1 MVKDQVDVEVV
12 AVDGDAALPGN
23 EEQVAAQLEQEAL
36 QPVDEDRPVFF
47 ADKRIKVTPIR
58 VDHSIPGACGFLIE
72 TSGGK
77 TVAISGDFRL
87 HGTQERRRLSEH
99 FIDVVRDRGPV
110 DLLIVEGTN
119 IDEFSDAVEEA
130 RGGWSVKAFF
140 KAEAERAFAAGG
152 MVFVG
157 VSGNNVERIDSIFEV
172 CKELGGRLH
181 LSVYNAS
188 VLERLRQTG
197 AFTSRDHVTNRL
209 LDRKH
214 VVVYERYAQE
224 FYRKFPDGDDAYWS
238 FIQRLASYRRE
249 DLSVPSNRRKPMG
262 CTILREARFWPERR
276 WIRWHREEGWAPNIV
291 QGKAE
296 TNRGRAALLMDQ
308 IALDAATPPEEFAPE
323 FELVDADNRLWVES
337 RAVQREGQGTFRLRL
352 LDAYG
357 RCAITAER
365 TEPVLDAAHIQ
376 PYRGPAS
383 NHLQNGLLLTKE
395 FHTLFDK
402 GYVTVTPDY
411 TVRASAALADTWNNG
426 KRYYAFDGRPLRRM
440 PERAGQLPS
449 REALAWHGEAVFLG

>member
-1 MVKDQVDVEVV
+1 VHPFIANTDRRWFDFLSTRTD
-12 AVDGDAALPGN
+12 DGR
-23 EEQVAAQLEQEAL
+23 
-36 QPVDEDRPVFF
+36 VDEVNFWLPKSTRPMKAMSPGEPIFFRLKKPDYCIAGFGFF
-47 ADKRIKVTPIR
+47 AHFQV
-58 VDHSIPGACGFLIE
+58 VSIEQAW
-72 TSGGK
+72 
-77 TVAISGDFRL
+77 
-87 HGTQERRRLSEH
+87 
-99 FIDVVRDRGPV
+99 
-110 DLLIVEGTN
+110 DL
-119 IDEFSDAVEEA
+119 F
-130 RGGWSVKAFF
+130 GW
-140 KAEAERAFAAGG
+140 R
-152 MVFVG
+152 
-157 VSGNNVERIDSIFEV
+157 N
-172 CKELGGRLH
+172 
-181 LSVYNAS
+181 
-188 VLERLRQTG
+188 
-197 AFTSRDHVTNRL
+197 
-209 LDRKH
+209 
-214 VVVYERYAQE
+214 
-224 FYRKFPDGDDAYWS
+224 GDDAYWS
-238 FIQRLASYRRE
+238 FLQRLAGYRRE

-296 TNRGRAALLMDQ
+296 TDRGRAALLMDQ

-383 NHLQNGLLLTKE
+383 NHVQNGLLLTKE

-411 TVRASAALADTWNNG
+411 TVRVSAALADTWQNG
-426 KRYYAFDGRPLRRM
+426 KRYYAFDGEPLRRM
-440 PERAGQLPS
+440 PERPGQLPS